1 MKNCNSYNQK
11 IAIFFV
17 FFSFLGSCEKK
28 HAQSG
33 SPATGNTPD
42 SAFTLREVRGGFL
55 LESTFLAMDTI
66 YTLTLGIEGTLDEA
80 MRARASHAFEMARQE
95 VQRVESL
102 MSSHTQ
108 SGDVYRLNHASREWV
123 SVDPATLEVVK
134 QAVRVGY
141 ATEGAFDITWKALR
155 PLYRLRDPDWRPPTE
170 EQIRNAMKWV
180 DFKSIE
186 MDVQGSRLRFTRE
199 GMSLDLGGIA
209 KGYAL
214 EKASEAL
221 LRAGFPNHIVNGGG
235 DLKVC
240 GKRPDRKWTMGIRSP
255 RRKGAIYKS
264 GTLRMECFAL
274 VTSGDY
280 ERFRDVDGVRYSHIV
295 DPRTGKTASAG
306 VAGVTVV
313 GSDATLA
320 DALATGLLV
329 LGPDA
334 GRRALAH
341 FPGFE
346 ALWLDAEEKPSV
358 SAGFDT
364 LWD

>member
-1 MKNCNSYNQK
+1 
-11 IAIFFV
+11 
-17 FFSFLGSCEKK
+17 
-28 HAQSG
+28 
-33 SPATGNTPD
+33 
-42 SAFTLREVRGGFL
+42 
-55 LESTFLAMDTI
+55 
-66 YTLTLGIEGTLDEA
+66 
-80 MRARASHAFEMARQE
+80 
-95 VQRVESL
+95 
-102 MSSHTQ
+102 
-108 SGDVYRLNHASREWV
+108 
-123 SVDPATLEVVK
+123 
-134 QAVRVGY
+134 
-141 ATEGAFDITWKALR
+141 
-155 PLYRLRDPDWRPPTE
+155 
-170 EQIRNAMKWV
+170 
-180 DFKSIE
+180 
-186 MDVQGSRLRFTRE
+186 
-199 GMSLDLGGIA
+199 
-209 KGYAL
+209 
-214 EKASEAL
+214 
-221 LRAGFPNHIVNGGG
+221 
-235 DLKVC
+235 
-240 GKRPDRKWTMGIRSP
+240 MGIRSP

-264 GTLRMECFAL
+264 GTLWMECFAL